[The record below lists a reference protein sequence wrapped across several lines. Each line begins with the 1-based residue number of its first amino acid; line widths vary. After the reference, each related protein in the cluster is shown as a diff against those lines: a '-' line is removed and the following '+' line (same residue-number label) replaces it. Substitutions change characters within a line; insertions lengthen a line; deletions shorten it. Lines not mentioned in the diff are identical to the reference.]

1 LTEVEVGCEACHLA
15 CMTDKAS
22 PAGWVVQVTIEAPA
36 RSPDAKWRSTA
47 IVDAPSFQY
56 FNVAIAAP
64 NKAIEA
70 ATKYLAKAETK
81 EGEMSVVRGLSA
93 GEIAALSLTAGE
105 VKAA

>member
-1 LTEVEVGCEACHLA
+1 
-15 CMTDKAS
+15 MTDKAS

-36 RSPDAKWRSTA
+36 RSPDARWRPTA
-47 IVDAPSFQY
+47 MVGVPSFQY

-70 ATKYLAKAETK
+70 TTKHLAKAETK
-81 EGEMSVVRGLSA
+81 EGEMSVVRSLSS
-93 GEIAALSLTAGE
+93 GEIAALNLTTGE